1 MLSIINIIMIMQY
14 RRDYF
19 TILIYGGSK
28 MVADRI
34 KDLREQKNMT
44 QAELAKQLGITR
56 SSVNAWEMGISVPST
71 QYIVEISSL
80 FKVSSDYLLGIDNYK
95 TLDISGLDEK
105 DVQLVYHLVNHLR
118 DKNNK

>member
-44 QAELAKQLGITR
+44 QAELAKQLEITR

-105 DVQLVYHLVNHLR
+105 DVQLVYHIVNHLR